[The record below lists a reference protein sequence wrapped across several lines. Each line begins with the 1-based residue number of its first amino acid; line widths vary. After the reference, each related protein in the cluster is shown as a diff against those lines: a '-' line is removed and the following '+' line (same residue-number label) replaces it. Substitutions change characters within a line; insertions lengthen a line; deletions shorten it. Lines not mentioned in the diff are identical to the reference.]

1 VDRLT
6 RPTEGEDIIR
16 AVTSAAWGS
25 QPSSTTAGASPSAA
39 LRQVLLW
46 ASRRSQIKRA
56 VTSAP
61 VTRDVVRR
69 FVAGETIDD
78 ALRVTRD
85 LAAAGLQVS
94 LDHLG
99 EDTRDTATARAA
111 VDAYCTLAIRLAGEG
126 LAAGAEMS
134 VKLSAVGQAL
144 DESMALDNARL
155 ICEAARAA
163 GSSVT
168 IDMEDHTTT
177 DSTLRLVGV
186 LREDFPSTGAVLQ
199 ASLHRTEDDCRA
211 LGVPGSRI
219 RLCKGAY
226 QEPSTLAWQ
235 RPDDIRGSYIR
246 CLSTLIAG
254 GALPMAATHDPKL
267 VEATGRLVRE
277 IGGAGFEHEYQML
290 FGIRPDEQ
298 HRLAAAGETVR
309 VYVPFGVQWY
319 GYLMRRMA
327 ERPAN
332 TALFLR
338 ALMSRS

>member
-1 VDRLT
+1 
-6 RPTEGEDIIR
+6 
-16 AVTSAAWGS
+16 VTSEAWGS
-25 QPSSTTAGASPSAA
+25 QPPSTPAGLSPSAA
-39 LRQVLLW
+39 LRHVLLW
-46 ASRRSQIKRA
+46 ASRRRQIKRA

-78 ALRVTRD
+78 ALRVSRSLTGE
-85 LAAAGLQVS
+85 GLQVS

-99 EDTRDTATARAA
+99 EDTLDAATAHAA
-111 VDAYCTLAIRLAGEG
+111 VDAYRSLATRLADLG
-126 LAAGAEMS
+126 LAATAEMS

-155 ICEAARAA
+155 ICAAADAA
-163 GSSVT
+163 GSAVT

-177 DSTLRLVGV
+177 DSTLRLVGL

-199 ASLHRTEDDCRA
+199 ASLRRTEDDCRT
-211 LGVPGSRI
+211 LGTPGSRV

-226 QEPSTLAWQ
+226 QEPSSLAWQ
-235 RPDDIRGSYIR
+235 RPDDIRAAYLR
-246 CLSTLIAG
+246 CLATLISG
-254 GALPMAATHDPKL
+254 GALPMAATHDP
-267 VEATGRLVRE
+267 RLVDATRRLVSA
-277 IGGAGFEHEYQML
+277 IGGAGFKHEYQML

-298 HRLAAAGETVR
+298 HRLVATGATVR

-338 ALMSRS
+338 ALMSRN

>member
-1 VDRLT
+1 V
-6 RPTEGEDIIR
+6 I
-16 AVTSAAWGS
+16 
-25 QPSSTTAGASPSAA
+25 
-39 LRQVLLW
+39 
-46 ASRRSQIKRA
+46 
-56 VTSAP
+56 TSAP

-78 ALRVTRD
+78 ALRVTRILTGD
-85 LAAAGLQVS
+85 GLQVS

-111 VDAYCTLAIRLAGEG
+111 VDAYISLAQRLADEG
-126 LAAGAEMS
+126 LAARAEMS

-144 DESMALDNARL
+144 DESMALDNASA
-155 ICEAARAA
+155 ICDAARAA
-163 GSSVT
+163 GSLVT

-177 DSTLRLVGV
+177 DSTLRLVG
-186 LREDFPSTGAVLQ
+186 LIRQDFPNTGAVLQ
-199 ASLHRTEDDCRA
+199 ASLRRTEDDCRS
-211 LGVPGSRI
+211 LGVPASRV

-226 QEPSTLAWQ
+226 QEPALLTWR
-235 RPDDIRGSYIR
+235 RPDDVRAAYLR

-267 VEATGRLVRE
+267 VEATGRLVRD
-277 IGGAGFEHEYQML
+277 IGGPGFKHEYQML
-290 FGIRPDEQ
+290 YGIRPDEQ
-298 HRLAAAGETVR
+298 HRLVAAGETVR

-338 ALMSRS
+338 ALVSRN

>member
-1 VDRLT
+1 
-6 RPTEGEDIIR
+6 
-16 AVTSAAWGS
+16 
-25 QPSSTTAGASPSAA
+25 
-39 LRQVLLW
+39 
-46 ASRRSQIKRA
+46 
-56 VTSAP
+56 
-61 VTRDVVRR
+61 VTR
-69 FVAGETIDD
+69 
-78 ALRVTRD
+78 ALITQ
-85 LAAAGLQVS
+85 GLEVS

-99 EDTRDTATARAA
+99 EDTRDTVTARAA
-111 VDAYCTLAIRLAGEG
+111 VDAYCSLAGRLADQG
-126 LAAGAEMS
+126 LAGRAEMS

-144 DESMALDNARL
+144 DESLALDNARV
-155 ICEAARAA
+155 ICAAAQAA

-177 DSTLRLVGV
+177 DSTLRVVAL
-186 LREDFPSTGAVLQ
+186 LRRDFPSTGAVLQ
-199 ASLHRTEDDCRA
+199 ASLHRTEGDCRV
-211 LGVPGSRI
+211 LGVPGSRV

-226 QEPSTLAWQ
+226 QEPPSLAWQ
-235 RPDDIRGSYIR
+235 RPDDVRAAYLR

-267 VEATGRLVRE
+267 VDATGRLVRD
-277 IGGAGFEHEYQML
+277 IGGPGFKHEYQML

-298 HRLAAAGETVR
+298 RRLVAAGATVR

-338 ALMSRS
+338 ALMSRN

>member
-1 VDRLT
+1 V
-6 RPTEGEDIIR
+6 I
-16 AVTSAAWGS
+16 
-25 QPSSTTAGASPSAA
+25 
-39 LRQVLLW
+39 
-46 ASRRSQIKRA
+46 
-56 VTSAP
+56 TSAP

-78 ALRVTRD
+78 ALRVTRILTGD
-85 LAAAGLQVS
+85 GLQVS
-94 LDHLG
+94 LDRLG

-111 VDAYCTLAIRLAGEG
+111 VDAYISLAQRLADEG
-126 LAAGAEMS
+126 LAARAEMS

-144 DESMALDNARL
+144 DESMALDNASA
-155 ICEAARAA
+155 ICDAARAA
-163 GSSVT
+163 GSLVT

-177 DSTLRLVGV
+177 DSTLRLVG
-186 LREDFPSTGAVLQ
+186 LIRQDFPNTGAVLQ
-199 ASLHRTEDDCRA
+199 ASLRRTEDDCRS
-211 LGVPGSRI
+211 LGVPASRV

-226 QEPSTLAWQ
+226 QEPALLTWR
-235 RPDDIRGSYIR
+235 RPDDVRAAYLR

-267 VEATGRLVRE
+267 VEATGRLVRD
-277 IGGAGFEHEYQML
+277 IGGPGFKHEYQML
-290 FGIRPDEQ
+290 YGIRPDEQ
-298 HRLAAAGETVR
+298 HRLVAAGETVR

-338 ALMSRS
+338 ALVSRN

>member
-1 VDRLT
+1 M
-6 RPTEGEDIIR
+6 
-16 AVTSAAWGS
+16 TSEAWGS
-25 QPSSTTAGASPSAA
+25 QPSSTSAGASPSAA
-39 LRQVLLW
+39 LRHVLLW
-46 ASRRSQIKRA
+46 ASRRRQIKRA

-78 ALRVTRD
+78 ALRVTRALVGD
-85 LAAAGLQVS
+85 GLQVS

-99 EDTRDTATARAA
+99 EDTLDAQTAAAA
-111 VDAYCTLAIRLAGEG
+111 VEAYRSLARRLDVEG
-126 LAAGAEMS
+126 LAAATEMS

-155 ICEAARAA
+155 ICEAARSA

-177 DSTLRLVGV
+177 DSTLRLVAL
-186 LREDFPSTGAVLQ
+186 LRRDFPSTGAVLQ
-199 ASLHRTEDDCRA
+199 ASLHRTEDDCHA
-211 LGVPGSRI
+211 LGVPGSRV

-226 QEPSTLAWQ
+226 QEPASIAWQ
-235 RPDDIRGSYIR
+235 RPDDIRGAYVR

-254 GALPMAATHDPKL
+254 GALPMAATHDPRL
-267 VEATGRLVRE
+267 VGAVGRLVGDL
-277 IGGAGFEHEYQML
+277 GGAGFEHEYQML
-290 FGIRPDEQ
+290 YGIRPEEQ
-298 HRLAAAGETVR
+298 RRLVAAGETVR

-338 ALMSRS
+338 ALVSRN

>member
-1 VDRLT
+1 
-6 RPTEGEDIIR
+6 
-16 AVTSAAWGS
+16 
-25 QPSSTTAGASPSAA
+25 
-39 LRQVLLW
+39 VLLW
-46 ASRRSQIKRA
+46 ASRRRQIKRA

-78 ALRVTRD
+78 ALRVTRA
-85 LAAAGLQVS
+85 LAGDGLQVS

-99 EDTRDTATARAA
+99 EDTLDARTASAA
-111 VDAYCTLAIRLAGEG
+111 VEAYRSLARQLDAEG
-126 LAAGAEMS
+126 LAATTEMS

-155 ICEAARAA
+155 ICEAARSA

-177 DSTLRLVGV
+177 DSTLRVVGL
-186 LREDFPSTGAVLQ
+186 LRRDFPSTGAVLQ
-199 ASLHRTEDDCRA
+199 ASLHRTEDDCHA
-211 LGVPGSRI
+211 LGLPGSRV

-226 QEPSTLAWQ
+226 QEPASIAWQ
-235 RPDDIRGSYIR
+235 RPDDIRGAYVR
-246 CLSTLIAG
+246 CLSALIAG
-254 GALPMAATHDPKL
+254 GALPMAATHDPRL
-267 VEATGRLVRE
+267 VDAVGRLVGD
-277 IGGAGFEHEYQML
+277 IGGAGFKHEYQML
-290 FGIRPDEQ
+290 YGIRPEEQ
-298 HRLAAAGETVR
+298 RRLVAAGETVR

-338 ALMSRS
+338 ALVSRN

>member
-1 VDRLT
+1 
-6 RPTEGEDIIR
+6 
-16 AVTSAAWGS
+16 VTSEAWGS
-25 QPSSTTAGASPSAA
+25 PPSTTAGVSPSAA
-39 LRQVLLW
+39 LRHVLLW
-46 ASRRSQIKRA
+46 ASRRRQIKRA

-78 ALRVTRD
+78 ALRV
-85 LAAAGLQVS
+85 AATLNGEGLQVS

-99 EDTRDTATARAA
+99 EDTLDAATAQAA
-111 VDAYCTLAIRLAGEG
+111 VDAYCTLAGRFADLG
-126 LAAGAEMS
+126 LAATAEMS

-155 ICEAARAA
+155 ICAAARAA

-177 DSTLRLVGV
+177 DSTLRIVGL
-186 LREDFPSTGAVLQ
+186 LRQDFPSTGAVLQ
-199 ASLHRTEDDCRA
+199 ASLHRTEDDCKF
-211 LGVPGSRI
+211 LGVPGSRV

-226 QEPSTLAWQ
+226 QEPASLAWQ
-235 RPDDIRGSYIR
+235 RPDDIRAAYIR
-246 CLSTLIAG
+246 CLGTLISG

-267 VEATGRLVRE
+267 VGATERLVSE
-277 IGGAGFEHEYQML
+277 IGGTGFRHEYQML
-290 FGIRPDEQ
+290 YGIRPDEQ
-298 HRLAAAGETVR
+298 RRLVAAGETVR
-309 VYVPFGVQWY
+309 VYVPFGAQWY

-338 ALMSRS
+338 ALMSRN

>member
-1 VDRLT
+1 V
-6 RPTEGEDIIR
+6 
-16 AVTSAAWGS
+16 
-25 QPSSTTAGASPSAA
+25 SPSAA
-39 LRQVLLW
+39 LRHVLLW
-46 ASRRSQIKRA
+46 ASRRRQIKRA

-69 FVAGETIDD
+69 FVAGEDIDD
-78 ALRVTRD
+78 ALRVTKA
-85 LAAAGLQVS
+85 LTGEGLQVS

-99 EDTRDTATARAA
+99 EDTLDAATAQAA
-111 VDAYCTLAIRLAGEG
+111 VDAYCTLAARFADLG
-126 LAAGAEMS
+126 LAATAEMS

-144 DESMALDNARL
+144 DESMALDNARV

-177 DSTLRLVGV
+177 DSTLRIVGL
-186 LREDFPSTGAVLQ
+186 LRQDFPSTGAVLQ
-199 ASLHRTEDDCRA
+199 ASLHRTEDDCKF
-211 LGVPGSRI
+211 LGVPGSRV

-226 QEPSTLAWQ
+226 QEPASLAWQ
-235 RPDDIRGSYIR
+235 RPDDIRAAYVR
-246 CLSTLIAG
+246 CLGTLISG
-254 GALPMAATHDPKL
+254 GALPMAATHDPRL
-267 VEATGRLVRE
+267 VAATGRLVSE
-277 IGGAGFEHEYQML
+277 IGGPGFRHEYQML
-290 FGIRPDEQ
+290 YGIRPDEQ
-298 HRLAAAGETVR
+298 RRLVAAGETVR

-338 ALMSRS
+338 ALMSRN

>member
-1 VDRLT
+1 
-6 RPTEGEDIIR
+6 
-16 AVTSAAWGS
+16 VTSEEWGA
-25 QPSSTTAGASPSAA
+25 QPSSWTAGANPSAA
-39 LRQVLLW
+39 LRHVLLW
-46 ASRRSQIKRA
+46 ASRRRQIKRA

-69 FVAGETIDD
+69 FVAGETIED
-78 ALRVTRD
+78 ALAVTRA
-85 LAAAGLQVS
+85 LTTQGLEVS

-99 EDTRDTATARAA
+99 EDTRDTVTARAA
-111 VDAYCTLAIRLAGEG
+111 VDAYCLLAGRLADQG
-126 LAAGAEMS
+126 LAGSAEMS

-144 DESMALDNARL
+144 DESLALDNARA
-155 ICEAARAA
+155 ICAAAQTA

-177 DSTLRLVGV
+177 DSTLRLVGL
-186 LREDFPSTGAVLQ
+186 LRQDFPSTGAVLQ
-199 ASLHRTEDDCRA
+199 ASLHRTEADCRS
-211 LGVPGSRI
+211 LGVPGSRV

-226 QEPSTLAWQ
+226 QEPSALAWQ
-235 RPDDIRGSYIR
+235 RPDDVRAAYLR

-267 VEATGRLVRE
+267 VEATGRLVRD
-277 IGGAGFEHEYQML
+277 IGGPGFAHEYQML

-298 HRLAAAGETVR
+298 RRLVATGETVR

-338 ALMSRS
+338 ALMSRN